1 MTVINKLSVN
11 GILYDIKGYFEQ
23 LNYTL
28 GEVDTGN
35 NWIDNKPI
43 FRNIVEISNPTVTNY
58 IDIDSDIDSIISM
71 SGIIYDQ
78 STAIIPIPGYGD
90 SSHYSLINKEPDGR
104 IRVISSNWTA
114 IKIIVFLEYTKK

>member
-43 FRNIVEISNPTVTNY
+43 FRNIVEILNPTEINY
-58 IDIDSDIDSIISM
+58 IDIDVDSIISM
-71 SGIIYDQ
+71 SGIIYEQ
-78 STAIIPIPGYGD
+78 SAAILPIPGYGD
-90 SSHYSLINKEPDGR
+90 STHYSLINKEPDGR
-104 IRVISSNWTA
+104 IRVVSSNWTA